1 MTPGTSEA
9 NLKAHLGAQSEG
21 RTKVSMTKNEKQTG
35 QLNYWNETRGFGFVH
50 QNQDGVIVRYFLHVS
65 QIMYGSPIR
74 GSIVYF
80 NVAES
85 PKGLEALNAEIEP
98 ITDAAAVLSDASKAV
113 VRG

>member
-1 MTPGTSEA
+1 
-9 NLKAHLGAQSEG
+9 
-21 RTKVSMTKNEKQTG
+21 MTKDKKQVG
-35 QLNYWNETRGFGFVH
+35 RLNYWNEIRGFGFVH

-85 PKGLEALNAEIEP
+85 PKGLEAQNAEIEP
-98 ITDAAAVLSDASKAV
+98 ITDTTVNAVVDAAAVLSDAAKAV
-113 VRG
+113 TRG